1 VVRRVRKR
9 RAQERRRRG
18 SGDFGDGGESL
29 GTVATGAMNVGASAA
44 GAGLA
49 RGSAEMTYTP
59 IWRFRKVVFADFDEG
74 RGVKEGSGIHSTT
87 VICVRRNGQVV
98 MAADGQVTLGDHV
111 LKHSAKKIRR
121 LFQDKIL
128 AGFAGSTADAFN
140 LFARFETKLEQHA
153 GNLNRAAVELAKD
166 WRTDK
171 MLRNLEA
178 LLLVADKGQTFL
190 ISGSGD
196 VIDPDEPLAAIGSGG
211 SYATA
216 AARALMENTEL
227 GAREIAEKAMKI
239 AGDICIY
246 TNDRITIEE
255 LAS

>member
-1 VVRRVRKR
+1 MERRVTPPVFPSQGYRSRKIAAAALSREAGVAFPLRYTRVCIFYEFRVSGGSISGGFSVVLERSSKGTQDSRKR
-9 RAQERRRRG
+9 NRIR
-18 SGDFGDGGESL
+18 
-29 GTVATGAMNVGASAA
+29 
-44 GAGLA
+44 
-49 RGSAEMTYTP
+49 
-59 IWRFRKVVFADFDEG
+59 
-74 RGVKEGSGIHSTT
+74 STT
-87 VICVRRNGQVV
+87 VICVRRNGVVV

-121 LFQDKIL
+121 LYQDKIL
-128 AGFAGSTADAFN
+128 AGFAGSTADAFS
-140 LFARFETKLEQHA
+140 LFARFETKLEQYA
-153 GNLNRAAVELAKD
+153 GNLNRSAVELAKD

-216 AARALMENTEL
+216 AARALLDNTDL

-255 LAS
+255 LKG